1 MKVGRIDY
9 LSTKGKVVDSV
20 EFTDADAML
29 KEVREENYYGTPMV
43 IVVYSDGVKPLIP
56 VSEFS
61 DMDPFPCGFRV
72 E

>member
-1 MKVGRIDY
+1 MKVVRIDY

-29 KEVREENYYGTPMV
+29 KEVREENYYGTPMS
-43 IVVYSDGVKPLIP
+43 IVVYSDGVKPLVP
-56 VSEFS
+56 VSAFS
-61 DMDPFPCGFRV
+61 DMDPPPCGFRV